1 MREYAESSISGI
13 GSSTTG
19 WHMQRTDMTSVMN
32 LAECHISRVVT
43 GWVLGMK
50 IQMLQIVAVIE
61 RFLADTGYACRN
73 RERGQSC
80 AVIKRPTANGCNACQ
95 RKGHACY
102 LVCSLECIIADC
114 GYVVGRSI
122 VGNCFGNGDSSGV
135 LTGCGSYHL
144 HGVGGSDAV
153 VQSTD
158 TEIRRHGTNTH
169 QHQGNK

>member
-80 AVIKRPTANGCNACQ
+80 AVIKRPTADGCNACQ
-95 RKGHACY
+95 RKGHARNLVRALERIIANSHY
-102 LVCSLECIIADC
+102 LVRLSKEDC
-114 GYVVGRSI
+114 RR
-122 VGNCFGNGDSSGV
+122 NGDVTGV
-135 LTGCGSYHL
+135 LPGRGFYYL
-144 HGVGGSDAV
+144 YGVGG
-153 VQSTD
+153 QRGIID
-158 TEIRRHGTNTH
+158 TIHLEFLRHH
-169 QHQGNK
+169 ACCKQH